1 MTDESEEIKTKGDN
15 FPWYKRDARAFYEGT
30 RLLALEAR
38 GAYCDIIDLIFIK
51 GGPIPDNERWMCHAL
66 HISHRKWRN
75 VRQTLIDA
83 NKIQII
89 DGEIVNLRANQ
100 ELEKRAR
107 SRADRGMKPRSSVD
121 DIDIN
126 DGSSTDDIAENSE
139 KPNENNETD
148 QQVTLHAGELEL
160 EKKRREKIER
170 KKIEK
175 NDRSILSIEDLV
187 EDIWLA
193 TSGRMIDDH
202 DDPTAL
208 VKAWR
213 RDGATDEDITE
224 TVRAVAANK
233 REESIDHFGYF
244 NQAVRD
250 GMADRKAGQPNRHVP
265 PREETQA
272 EYLARRIAEDRAQDL
287 AEAETH
293 GTA

>member
-1 MTDESEEIKTKGDN
+1 VKHSREID
-15 FPWYKRDARAFYEGT
+15 
-30 RLLALEAR
+30 
-38 GAYCDIIDLIFIK
+38 
-51 GGPIPDNERWMCHAL
+51 
-66 HISHRKWRN
+66 
-75 VRQTLIDA
+75 
-83 NKIQII
+83 
-89 DGEIVNLRANQ
+89 
-100 ELEKRAR
+100 
-107 SRADRGMKPRSSVD
+107 
-121 DIDIN
+121 
-126 DGSSTDDIAENSE
+126 ENSE
-139 KPNENNETD
+139 NDNEINETAEQID
-148 QQVTLHAGELEL
+148 KQFDPVREEL
-160 EKKRREKIER
+160 EKKRRKKERKIE
-170 KKIEK
+170 KK

-187 EDIWLA
+187 EEIWLA

-202 DDPTAL
+202 DDPSAL

-224 TVRAVAANK
+224 TIRAVAANK